1 MDKRFPIE
9 DQIEMLATALR
20 GRVVTPA
27 ATDYDALRAVATDN
41 FDRRPAALIRVAN
54 AADVAAVVN
63 FARATDLPLA
73 IRSGGHSTAGYSSI
87 DHGLVIDLRALDG
100 IEIDV
105 AARTAWVGSGLTAGA
120 VTRAVEQHGLIV
132 GFGDAGTVG
141 VGGLTLGG
149 GVGYLVR
156 KHGLTIDSLL
166 AAELVTAD
174 GDIVIADA
182 GSHSDLFWAI
192 RGGGGNFGVV
202 TRLQFRL
209 HPLPFFY
216 GGPLVL
222 PATAEVIAAYVA
234 AAEAAPETLSTIGN
248 VMPLPPVPFVPAEM
262 HGRLALV
269 AMLAYAGERDGAEA
283 ALAPFRALAAPIAD
297 LVREAPYSSMYAMD
311 PPPEV
316 RPSVAIRS
324 RYVTRF
330 GIAEAAALL
339 AALEASDAPMKL
351 ASSAPWAAPMDGC
364 RPTPPPSVIVTGG
377 CSSPSWRCTPTDRTP
392 PAMSAGPSTR
402 WRASGPSRRA
412 RPTSTSSP
420 RKAPSA
426 SPPPT
431 PPPPGSAC
439 ARSSGATTRRTC
451 SGSTRTS
458 RLRPNARASGRRDGR
473 RDASP
478 AGRSHPRGR
487 LSGPRR

>member
-1 MDKRFPIE
+1 
-9 DQIEMLATALR
+9 MLATALR

-27 ATDYDALRAVATDN
+27 AADYDALRLVAMDN
-41 FDRRPAALIRVAN
+41 YDRRPAALIRVAN

-73 IRSGGHSTAGYSSI
+73 IRSGGHSTAGYSGV

-132 GFGDAGTVG
+132 GFGDSGTVG

-166 AAELVTAD
+166 AAEVVTAD
-174 GDIVIADA
+174 GDIVMADA
-182 GSHSDLFWAI
+182 ERHPDLFWAL

-209 HPLPFFY
+209 HPLPFFS

-269 AMLAYAGERDGAEA
+269 AMLAYSGERDGAEA
-283 ALAPFRALAAPIAD
+283 ALAPFSALATPIPD
-297 LVREAPYSSMYAMD
+297 LVGEGPYSSMYAMD

-316 RPSVAIRS
+316 RTSVAIRS

-330 GIAEAAALL
+330 GVAEAAALL
-339 AALEASDAPMKL
+339 AALEACDAPMKL
-351 ASSAPWAAPMDGC
+351 GQLRILGGAHA
-364 RPTPPPSVIVTGG
+364 RVPSE
-377 CSSPSWRCTPTDRTP
+377 
-392 PAMSAGPSTR
+392 
-402 WRASGPSRRA
+402 
-412 RPTSTSSP
+412 
-420 RKAPSA
+420 
-426 SPPPT
+426 
-431 PPPPGSAC
+431 
-439 ARSSGATTRRTC
+439 ATAF
-451 SGSTRTS
+451 GH
-458 RLRPNARASGRRDGR
+458 RDGR
-473 RDASP
+473 LLVAFMAMYGDRSRAAGYERWAIDAMASLRPGAQSP
-478 AGRSHPRGR
+478 AYVNFLAQEGATGLAAAYPAATWQR
-487 LSGPRR
+487 LREIKRRYDPENLFRLNQNIPPAA

>member
-27 ATDYDALRAVATDN
+27 AADYEALRGVAIDN

-73 IRSGGHSTAGYSSI
+73 IRSGGHSTAGHSSVE
-87 DHGLVIDLRALDG
+87 HGLVIDLRALDG
-100 IEIDV
+100 IEIDT
-105 AARTAWVGSGLTAGA
+105 AARTAWVGTGLTAGA

-174 GDIVIADA
+174 GDIVVADA
-182 GSHSDLFWAI
+182 GTHPDLFWAI

-202 TRLQFRL
+202 TRLKFRL
-209 HPLPFFY
+209 HPLPFFC

-248 VMPLPPVPFVPAEM
+248 VMPLPPVPFVPAEL

-269 AMLAYAGERDGAEA
+269 AMLAYSGERDGAEA

-297 LVREAPYSSMYAMD
+297 LVGEGPYSTMYAMD

-316 RPSVAIRS
+316 RTSVAIRS
-324 RYVTRF
+324 RYLTRF
-330 GIAEAAALL
+330 GVTEAAALL
-339 AALEASDAPMKL
+339 AALEACDAPMRMGQL
-351 ASSAPWAAPMDGC
+351 
-364 RPTPPPSVIVTGG
+364 RTLGG
-377 CSSPSWRCTPTDRTP
+377 AYGRV
-392 PAMSAGPSTR
+392 PAD
-402 WRASGPSRRA
+402 
-412 RPTSTSSP
+412 
-420 RKAPSA
+420 
-426 SPPPT
+426 
-431 PPPPGSAC
+431 
-439 ARSSGATTRRTC
+439 ATAF
-451 SGSTRTS
+451 GH
-458 RLRPNARASGRRDGR
+458 RDGR
-473 RDASP
+473 LLVAFMAMYGDRSRAAGYERWAIDAMASLRPDTHGP
-478 AGRSHPRGR
+478 AYVNFLAEEGARGLAAAYPAATWQR
-487 LSGPRR
+487 LREIKRRYDPENLFRLNQNIPPAA

>member
-73 IRSGGHSTAGYSSI
+73 IRGGGHSTAGYSSI

-105 AARTAWVGSGLTAGA
+105 LARTAWVGSGLTAGA

-166 AAELVTAD
+166 AAEVVTAD

-182 GSHSDLFWAI
+182 GSHPDLFWAI

-209 HPLPFFY
+209 HPLQFFY

-297 LVREAPYSSMYAMD
+297 LVGEAPYSSMYAMD

-316 RPSVAIRS
+316 RASVAIRS

-351 ASSAPWAAPMDGC
+351 GQ
-364 RPTPPPSVIVTGG
+364 
-377 CSSPSWRCTPTDRTP
+377 
-392 PAMSAGPSTR
+392 
-402 WRASGPSRRA
+402 
-412 RPTSTSSP
+412 
-420 RKAPSA
+420 
-426 SPPPT
+426 
-431 PPPPGSAC
+431 
-439 ARSSGATTRRTC
+439 
-451 SGSTRTS
+451 
-458 RLRPNARASGRRDGR
+458 LRPLGGAYGRVPADATAFGHRDGR
-473 RDASP
+473 LLVAFMAMYADRSHAAGHERWAIDAMAGLRPGAQSP
-478 AGRSHPRGR
+478 AYVNFLAQEGALGLAAAYPAATWQR
-487 LSGPRR
+487 LREIKRRYDPENLFRLNQNIPPAA